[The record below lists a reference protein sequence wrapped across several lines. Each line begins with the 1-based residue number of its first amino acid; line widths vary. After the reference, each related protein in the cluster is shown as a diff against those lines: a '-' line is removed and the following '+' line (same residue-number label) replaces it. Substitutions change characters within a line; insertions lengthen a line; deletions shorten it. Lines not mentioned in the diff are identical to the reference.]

1 MIDHLVAFTD
11 EASAKADPAVGK
23 YYVSSKYYKG
33 WRQDCCIPSVFV
45 WAPSQ
50 DITNDDGSVSH
61 VPYDNL
67 WRLIISL
74 QAQDTAISA
83 SANCEL
89 VANRDLAST
98 PAFLIQA
105 NLTPDQLGAL
115 MLSPMFAGMEVYPF
129 GDPQLI

>member
-1 MIDHLVAFTD
+1 MIDYLVAFTN
-11 EASAKADPAVGK
+11 EASAKADSAVSK
-23 YYVSSKYYKG
+23 YYISNQYYKG

-50 DITNDDGSVSH
+50 DIINDDGSISH
-61 VPYDNL
+61 TPYDNL

-74 QAQDTAISA
+74 QVQDTAVSV
-83 SANCEL
+83 SPGCEL
-89 VANRDLAST
+89 VANRDLASS
-98 PAFLIQA
+98 PAFLIQS
-105 NLTPDQLGAL
+105 NLTPDQLGTL